1 VNYSQVTD
9 GLASGFVG
17 TPGANATTG
26 SQSQTTFMVGGRVKF

>member
-9 GLASGFVG
+9 GLANGFPGTTVG
-17 TPGANATTG
+17 TSG